1 MTDHPTPELHIDY
14 AERVYAGVLGKL
26 IGVYLGRPFEQ
37 WSHERIMAE
46 LGEITEYVNE
56 KRGVPL
62 IVTDDDIT
70 GTFTFLRALPDH
82 GNPRDLT
89 PAQIGRTW
97 LNYIIENKSILW
109 WGGFGYSTEHTAYL
123 RLKSGIEA
131 PDSGSITLNGTTVAE
146 QIGAQIFIDGWA
158 MVAPGDPAF
167 AADLARRA
175 GSISHDGEAVYAA
188 QLWAAMEAA
197 AFVETSIEKLI
208 DIGLSYIPQDCLVR
222 RLIADLREWRAVESD
237 WREARRRLA
246 ASYGYDKFPGAC
258 HVIPNHG
265 VMILGLLY
273 CEDDFSKAL
282 SIVNTCGWDTD
293 CNSGNVGCLLGIKN
307 GLAGIEA
314 RWRDPVADRLYMP
327 TADGGRAI
335 TDAVQ
340 ETYHIVASGRA
351 LAGLSPERPKD
362 GARFHFSLP
371 GSVQGFEVDKL
382 TPKQVG
388 HLTLENVW
396 HDEEQTRCLALHYR
410 FEQSGYVCAST
421 PTFTPSDALD
431 LPGSYT
437 MMASPT
443 LYSGQTVRAR
453 VTAAKSN
460 VKHVFCLLYVE
471 CHSEE
476 GKTPAC
482 ASKSARLQPG
492 EDHVFSWVVPDV
504 GGVPIAKVG
513 IFIDVL
519 PGEPTEGTLYLDYLD
534 WTGSPRVTFDRAPG
548 NLWKRA
554 WVEGVSRTRDT
565 EQSPFHIV
573 QNEGTGL
580 LITGTRDW
588 QDYTV
593 SASLT
598 PHLCSAAGIAA
609 RVQGMTRYYALLL
622 VPGGKVRLVKA
633 FEDIRQ
639 ILTEALFDWQF
650 EQPVSLSLQ
659 VEGNTLRARID
670 EQPLFT
676 ITDTNPVLENG
687 GIALVVE
694 QGCLEANAISVS

>member
-1 MTDHPTPELHIDY
+1 MTDHPTLKSHIPADY

-46 LGEITEYVNE
+46 LGEITGYVNE

-82 GNPRDLT
+82 GNLRDLT
-89 PAQIGRTW
+89 PSQIDRTW

-131 PDSGSITLNGTTVAE
+131 PESGSSALNGTTVAE

-175 GSISHDGEAVYAA
+175 GSVSHDGEAVYAA

-197 AFVETSIEKLI
+197 AFIEADLTKLI
-208 DIGLSYIPQDCLVR
+208 DVGLSYIPQDCLVR
-222 RLIADLREWRAVESD
+222 RLINDLREWRAVEPD

-246 ASYGYDKFPGAC
+246 AKYGYDKFPGAC
-258 HVIPNHG
+258 HVIPNRG

-327 TADGGRAI
+327 TADGGRVI

-340 ETYHIVASGRA
+340 ETYHIIASGRA
-351 LAGLSPERPKD
+351 LADLPPEHPKND
-362 GARFHFSLP
+362 VRFHFSLR
-371 GSVQGFEVDKL
+371 GSVQGFQVESSSAFHIQNTFNEV
-382 TPKQVG
+382 TQSRC
-388 HLTLENVW
+388 LTLHYVL
-396 HDEEQTRCLALHYR
+396 DGKYPVRCHTA
-410 FEQSGYVCAST
+410 
-421 PTFTPSDALD
+421 TFIPPDALSMS
-431 LPGSYT
+431 GSYAL
-437 MMASPT
+437 MASPT
-443 LYSGQTVRAR
+443 LYSGQSVRAR
-453 VTAAKSN
+453 VIAAETN
-460 VKHVFCLLYVE
+460 TTPLTCNLYISTYAE
-471 CHSEE
+471 RDHLFQTMGPAAEL
-476 GKTPAC
+476 TPGIEHIFNWIIPDLGGATIAQIGLELS
-482 ASKSARLQPG
+482 ASQ
-492 EDHVFSWVVPDV
+492 
-504 GGVPIAKVG
+504 
-513 IFIDVL
+513 
-519 PGEPTEGTLYLDYLD
+519 PTEGTLYLDYLD
-534 WTGSPRVTFDRAPG
+534 WTGSPHVTFDRAPG
-548 NLWKRA
+548 TLWKRA
-554 WVEGVSRTRDT
+554 WIEGVSRVRDT

-580 LITGTRDW
+580 LITGTREW
-588 QDYTV
+588 QDYNVAAT
-593 SASLT
+593 LT

-622 VPGGKVRLVKA
+622 VSGGKIRLVKA
-633 FEDIRQ
+633 FEDVYQ
-639 ILTEALFDWQF
+639 TLAEAPCEWRF
-650 EQPVSLSLQ
+650 EQPISLSLQ
-659 VEGNTLRARID
+659 VEGNTLRAWVD
-670 EQPLFT
+670 DQVAFT
-676 ITDTNPVLENG
+676 VTDTNATLENG

-694 QGCLEANAISVS
+694 QGCLEAGAVIVS